1 MLTQHLG
8 ERLRDEIWRNPDR
21 HQTRS
26 LGEIY
31 LQFPFPQVEAQTHR
45 SSRSSCGSSR
55 GADLPPC
62 PAVHLSVC
70 LSATLIRGL
79 LAPPLSSSFF
89 FVIILFVYFW
99 LLCVFVAL
107 RGLSLVAVNRGFS
120 LVVVHGL
127 LVAEAPLAQGC
138 RCAVFSSC
146 GHTDS
151 AVAMHRLSCSE
162 A

>member
-1 MLTQHLG
+1 M
-8 ERLRDEIWRNPDR
+8 
-21 HQTRS
+21 
-26 LGEIY
+26 
-31 LQFPFPQVEAQTHR
+31 
-45 SSRSSCGSSR
+45 SSCPSE
-55 GADLPPC
+55 
-62 PAVHLSVC
+62 C
-70 LSATLIRGL
+70 LSLCHSDQG
-79 LAPPLSSSFF
+79 APGPSPLVVLFI
-89 FVIILFVYFW
+89 VIILFVYFW